1 MDITATINELRAQF
15 LRVCPERDQARRMI
29 KPLDGA
35 TQRDILDHDYG
46 VLDGRIRELYR
57 DVDGTDMLAL
67 LESPP
72 ITSDFMLNY
81 LGSIRH
87 NRFQHEDD
95 LHDAVGASAEDGD
108 RGKVDHTIED
118 FTYNQ
123 DEPSIHDQRLPEPEF
138 HDRNENDTSADA
150 RPTEMGNELSSLDGT
165 IRGDSVLAL
174 DSDTEGNVK
183 ATTDTNED
191 VSQGHTSGSNGGDQ
205 DRRSVRKSS
214 IPFKNIFKPK
224 RDPSSPS
231 IASSAYNSHSHSH
244 YSSQSK
250 MVSEGAI
257 LGTVPDLSNNNNNN
271 NNNRNDGGS
280 SGTSSSGR
288 GATDG
293 TTKLSAKKES
303 KYSMNFDYDE
313 TIDDEDEDDDEDD
326 EAAYKMQAKFF
337 QTEGQVVVKE
347 NSAMFGKPQENNR
360 QPTSNFRKPS
370 GLLPSKSNGDEKSNG
385 VLNSDPES
393 KVPDSSLGN
402 VTGEIS
408 PLPSAVNNTNNDRSS
423 NYPPGS
429 SRSNSIAEGS
439 SARNILTDNVS
450 KLKSHLPQ
458 LSILDTNRHQNGLR
472 TENMNSH
479 NTVNGGKLRS
489 KTNMES
495 ISSLD
500 PEEDSKQEVSDFSD
514 IESYIDEHDIDN
526 FSIDKVESGMS
537 NRHDSVQHSSRYSKY
552 KESVE
557 DLSSNTISNSDT
569 RNFSTASSY
578 TRLLSFE
585 SDFTP
590 NQFSKE
596 PESLMISRSGS
607 LDTDI
612 VSQSFSSYSMPVSF
626 DDYSVLADDGNLT
639 VTNIFDKAMKNI
651 SYSNKRFQVRDEK
664 LLDLSQNS
672 PNVPGLSKL
681 KRMSMS
687 AIPSSRKVTRLRSSS
702 TNSGDRI
709 RRFGILDS
717 SIQPFENSPAPNSS
731 NSKALKGFSKGDK
744 NKATNGGIKP
754 LTFEKLDN
762 FDVKTSLASNLS
774 SLFSRKNK
782 KLTDPSEALEYFSF
796 VSGDSVPKA
805 EAIQLD
811 VYIHDSQ
818 RYRHKFFNINVKK
831 EAKVF
836 DVIGYVLYRY
846 ATTFK
851 PSNFEEDGF
860 PISKLVDP
868 NWFAL
873 HIVDENGEP
882 FEDNFGKLNRTNS
895 IQYLSDNEVV
905 LCCVTEEEKLA
916 NEGETPVPYD
926 LKDDVIDYARGI
938 SSKLSATGEVD
949 HNDEPKPLNQLS
961 FYRPIVGNTNTL
973 VKSGAASSSAKMI
986 EITVYMYP
994 NVNPKYNYT
1003 TVNVLVTS
1011 SINDILVQ
1019 YCRMKRMNPSEYLL
1033 KVVGEN
1039 LVLDLND
1046 TVLRLDGKN
1055 MVEIISKKEAR
1066 KLQLE
1071 KIKPN
1076 LNKPQLPTIQ
1086 SNDLTPLTL
1095 PDQSYLQKPGETAAP
1110 VADPNTATTT
1120 TTATAATTAITPTT
1134 SVASTTST
1142 NNKKHVLKSRRSSTK
1157 YRLNLTK
1164 QSPVGSISN
1173 HNSTSENGIFKLKN
1187 PSRGSLYASLPFY
1200 HQNYPNTLFGQS
1212 PGAASVGNNYQDLFS
1227 GAYHKY
1233 KVWRRQQMSLISKH
1247 ERTLALDG
1255 DYVYI
1260 VPPEGKMHW
1269 HENVKTKSF
1278 HISQV
1283 VLVKKSKR
1291 VPEYFKI
1298 YVARGPDV
1306 IKRYYF
1312 EAVSEQ
1318 ECSEIVIRI
1327 QSQLSAYKM
1336 NHK

>member
-15 LRVCPERDQARRMI
+15 FRICPERDQARRII
-29 KPLDGA
+29 KPFDGA

-46 VLDGRIRELYR
+46 VLDGKIRELYR

-95 LHDAVGASAEDGD
+95 LHDTVEASVDDGD
-108 RGKVDHTIED
+108 RGKEEHTIED
-118 FTYNQ
+118 FTYTR
-123 DEPSIHDQRLPEPEF
+123 DELSIHDHQLPEPEF
-138 HDRNENDTSADA
+138 HDRDENANGA
-150 RPTEMGNELSSLDGT
+150 GPAEMGNELSSIDGT
-165 IRGDSVLAL
+165 IRGGSVQAL
-174 DSDTEGNVK
+174 DSDTEGNIKSTV
-183 ATTDTNED
+183 DNNEEA
-191 VSQGHTSGSNGGDQ
+191 SPGHTSGSNGGDQ

-231 IASSAYNSHSHSH
+231 IASSAYNSHSH
-244 YSSQSK
+244 YSGQSQNK
-250 MVSEGAI
+250 VVSEGAI
-257 LGTVPDLSNNNNNN
+257 LGTVPDLGSNSNNNN
-271 NNNRNDGGS
+271 RSDGGS
-280 SGTSSSGR
+280 SGASSSGR
-288 GATDG
+288 G
-293 TTKLSAKKES
+293 TTEGSAKLTARKEN

-313 TIDDEDEDDDEDD
+313 TIDDDDEDDDEDD

-347 NSAMFGKPQENNR
+347 NNAMFGKAQENSR

-370 GLLPSKSNGDEKSNG
+370 GLLPTKSNGDEKSNG
-385 VLNSDPES
+385 ALGLDPES
-393 KVPDSSLGN
+393 KVPENSLGN
-402 VTGEIS
+402 ITGEVS
-408 PLPSAVNNTNNDRSS
+408 LLPGAVNNTNNDRSS
-423 NYPPGS
+423 NYLPGG

-458 LSILDTNRHQNGLR
+458 LSILDTNRHQNGSR
-472 TENMNSH
+472 TDNMNNH
-479 NTVNGGKLRS
+479 NTINGGKLRS
-489 KTNMES
+489 KANFES
-495 ISSLD
+495 MSSLD
-500 PEEDSKQEVSDFSD
+500 PGEDSKPEVSDFSD

-526 FSIDKVESGMS
+526 FSIDKVESGVS
-537 NRHDSVQHSSRYSKY
+537 NRHDSIQHSSRYSKY

-557 DLSSNTISNSDT
+557 DLSSNTISNSDP

-596 PESLMISRSGS
+596 PESLLISRSGS

-626 DDYSVLADDGNLT
+626 DDYSVLGDDGNLT
-639 VTNIFDKAMKNI
+639 VTNLFDKAMKNI

-672 PNVPGLSKL
+672 LGIPGLSKL

-702 TNSGDRI
+702 TNSGDRV
-709 RRFGILDS
+709 RKFGILDA
-717 SIQPFENSPAPNSS
+717 SIQPYENSPAPNNS
-731 NSKALKGFSKGDK
+731 NSKALKGFSKVDK
-744 NKATNGGIKP
+744 SKDTNGGNKP
-754 LTFEKLDN
+754 LTFEKLN
-762 FDVKTSLASNLS
+762 NIEVKTGLESNLS

-818 RYRHKFFNINVKK
+818 RYRHKYFNINVKK

-851 PSNFEEDGF
+851 PSNFDEDGF

-916 NEGETPVPYD
+916 NERETPVPYD

-973 VKSGAASSSAKMI
+973 VKSSAANSPAKMI

-994 NVNPKYNYT
+994 NVNPKYNFT

-1110 VADPNTATTT
+1110 VAEPNTT
-1120 TTATAATTAITPTT
+1120 TTATAVATTTNTT
-1134 SVASTTST
+1134 TTTST
-1142 NNKKHVLKSRRSSTK
+1142 ATVGTKRHVLKSRRSSTK

-1173 HNSTSENGIFKLKN
+1173 HNSTSENSIFKTKN
-1187 PSRGSLYASLPFY
+1187 PSRSSLYASLPFY